1 MEVADGS
8 VVTVEYT
15 VHLDDGTP
23 VDSTGHCGPMAVM
36 IGSGQLFPAIE
47 DRIGGMRAGETR
59 TLDIPPEEAYGPHHP
74 NLIRSMPRDRLPPDL
89 ELEIGR
95 DYTLKSP
102 DGKTLRFKLLE
113 IGDDE
118 VRADF
123 NAPRAGRRMTAVVTV
138 VSVRAPTA
146 EEDRRGRV

>member
-1 MEVADGS
+1 MEVADGR

-15 VHLDDGTP
+15 VHLEDGTLI
-23 VDSTGHCGPMAVM
+23 DSTGKCGPIAVM
-36 IGSGQLFPAIE
+36 MGSGQLFPAIE
-47 DRIGGMRAGETR
+47 DRIGGMKPGDTR
-59 TLDIPPEEAYGPHHP
+59 TIDIPPEDAYGPHHP
-74 NLIRSMPRDRLPPDL
+74 ELIRAMPRDRLPPDL

-102 DGKTLRFKLLE
+102 DKKTLRFRLLE
-113 IGDDE
+113 IGDTE

-123 NAPRAGRRMTAVVTV
+123 NAPGAGKRMTATVTV
-138 VSVRAPTA
+138 VDVREATP